1 MMYMAAMM
9 GQTGCKLIMVN
20 SAWDGEGGGG
30 KRKLDTNLYSVE
42 RLPSLYNKQ
51 FESANQIAQIVGGN

>member
-20 SAWDGEGGGG
+20 SAWDGEGGGEE
-30 KRKLDTNLYSVE
+30 KIRYKFVFCREVALFV
-42 RLPSLYNKQ
+42 Q
-51 FESANQIAQIVGGN
+51 